1 MSKYTDAGLFV
12 LMAFF
17 WGLNYPLVKIA
28 LQYQSFA
35 TLTLFRVLFALV
47 FSFIIFGK
55 RIRIPR
61 DRTDNINIFI
71 FSLLNIVFF
80 FTLWFIGETT
90 VSSGLSS
97 IIIYTYPIL
106 SILFSYVFLKEGLN
120 RYKVAGLSLGFV
132 GLVLIF
138 ADEIITRP
146 NIGLLFLILAALSWS
161 FGIVFL
167 RKYLT
172 RVGSYTVNSMQFVYA
187 LPLVL
192 IISVPYHIISIPSFS
207 MEFLLITIYMG
218 SLGTAVS
225 YLIFIH
231 LYSKYRA
238 SEISGFFFLVPAI
251 SLLLG
256 FLILRE
262 TLSLVTYVGFAV
274 IGVGIYLTSLTGKD
288 KYDNKAK
295 PLAK

>member
-1 MSKYTDAGLFV
+1 MSRYVDAGLFV

-35 TLTLFRVLFALV
+35 TLTLFRVIFAII
-47 FSFIIFGK
+47 FSFAIFGR
-55 RIRIPR
+55 RIRFPK
-61 DRTDNINIFI
+61 DKTDNFNIFI
-71 FSLLNIVFF
+71 FAVLNIVIF
-80 FTLWFIGETT
+80 FTMWFMGEST

-106 SILFSYVFLKEGLN
+106 SILFSFIFLREGLN
-120 RYKVAGLSLGFV
+120 NYKIAGLIFGFI

-138 ADEIITRP
+138 ANQVITRP
-146 NIGLLFLILAALSWS
+146 NVGLVFLIIAAISWS

-172 RVGSYTVNSMQFVYA
+172 LVGSYTVNAMQFLYA

-192 IISVPYHIISIPSFS
+192 VISIPYHVVNISSFNL
-207 MEFLLITIYMG
+207 EFLLITLYMG
-218 SLGTAVS
+218 SLGTAVA
-225 YLIFIH
+225 YFIFVH

-251 SLLLG
+251 SLILG
-256 FLILRE
+256 YFILGE
-262 TLSLVTYVGFAV
+262 TMSLVTYVGFAV
-274 IGVGIYLTSLTGKD
+274 IGAGIYLTSVSVSRNNIHSKITH
-288 KYDNKAK
+288 
-295 PLAK
+295 